1 MPSFS
6 LYRDFS
12 YPLIANRPTGVEF
25 LWNIINIQTRSK
37 ISTLL
42 VNVSI
47 KREIGHFHYLVMQKR
62 QLQVEE
68 SVWCTCK
75 FVVLLI
81 KPIVIVIFSLPSR
94 RWILK
99 SIFCF
104 ALLRFPSY
112 TIVGSLDSIN
122 VFARKIIA
130 LKGYDWIKKVSFQD
144 CKKENTPKFPSME
157 IWY

>member
-1 MPSFS
+1 MNLLSFS

-25 LWNIINIQTRSK
+25 LWNIFNIQTRSK

-62 QLQVEE
+62 QLHV
-68 SVWCTCK
+68 VCTCK
-75 FVVLLI
+75 VVVLLI
-81 KPIVIVIFSLPSR
+81 KPIVILTFSLPSR

-99 SIFCF
+99 FIFCF

-112 TIVGSLDSIN
+112 TIVRSLNSID
-122 VFARKIIA
+122 VFARKNIVP
-130 LKGYDWIKKVSFQD
+130 KGCDWIKKVSFQD
-144 CKKENTPKFPSME
+144 RKKENTPKFPSMK